1 MALMEEM
8 PMPHNGSIGGPGAG
22 VDGECDP
29 FLWCDT
35 DGGPVVRHRRWPFF
49 WRGQNVVLLGGV
61 VLSSSFR
68 APSAM

>member
-35 DGGPVVRHRRWPFF
+35 DGGRSF
-49 WRGQNVVLLGGV
+49 GGDKM
-61 VLSSSFR
+61 SSFWEEWFFHR
-68 APSAM
+68 PSERLPLCNC